1 VEHLVKKLIVQKD
14 VKIMIQSDKPFWET
28 NINPITGWIVE
39 YSSDTRIDG
48 KQKYINFKNKKK
60 QVKDER
66 LDYI

>member
-1 VEHLVKKLIVQKD
+1 
-14 VKIMIQSDKPFWET
+14 MIQNKKPFWET

-60 QVKDER
+60 QLKDER